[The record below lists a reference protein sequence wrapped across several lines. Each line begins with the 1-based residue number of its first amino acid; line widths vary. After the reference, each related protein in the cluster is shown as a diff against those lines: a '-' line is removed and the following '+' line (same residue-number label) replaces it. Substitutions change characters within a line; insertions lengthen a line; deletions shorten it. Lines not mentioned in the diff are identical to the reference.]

1 MPKGVR
7 YQTTL
12 NIKVEVA
19 FVTTVDEAITIT
31 PTSIARKRRN
41 VRWLWKESE
50 GVPMKRVWL
59 FSGQFNTR
67 FVKKESAL
75 STSIKRGLDRPQTP
89 VTFFLFLKLLINKVH
104 VMLMTKMFDFHG
116 YFNVVITH
124 LGFLDNIC

>member
-1 MPKGVR
+1 MTFMPKGVR

-50 GVPMKRVWL
+50 GVSMKRV
-59 FSGQFNTR
+59 
-67 FVKKESAL
+67 
-75 STSIKRGLDRPQTP
+75 
-89 VTFFLFLKLLINKVH
+89 
-104 VMLMTKMFDFHG
+104 
-116 YFNVVITH
+116 
-124 LGFLDNIC
+124 